1 MNSVN
6 FVQYERLAAS
16 MKKIEQELLESRRRE
31 AGLMYDKLMLE
42 QTVSALNTKMAEL
55 VKSFEDIQYSVSVLY
70 DTP

>member
-16 MKKIEQELLESRRRE
+16 MKNIEQELLESRRRE